1 MIEWMLE
8 SENRRNHE
16 PKNVVLFVKKN
27 QKTHRAQIGC
37 DSLIVTWKQRGWRW
51 WAAPVRAVRRAMG
64 RRRRR
69 APTEPTL
76 TKPTRRGRGCRR
88 FCRRGRRR
96 SPARAATTNTSSRT
110 SRRLCPVAKKRSAPS
125 VISTPS
131 NVPFIHSEPRATR
144 PFRVWPTSGSSSAN
158 RRRPRDRHNA
168 PRGGRDRDEG
178 FYWIMCFEVRL
189 C

>member
-110 SRRLCPVAKKRSAPS
+110 SRRLCPVAKKKERAVGHFDAVERP
-125 VISTPS
+125 
-131 NVPFIHSEPRATR
+131 IHSFWTEGHAA
-144 PFRVWPTSGSSSAN
+144 FSRVA
-158 RRRPRDRHNA
+158 
-168 PRGGRDRDEG
+168 DE
-178 FYWIMCFEVRL
+178 WLILSKQTKAAWSTQCTQRW
-189 C
+189 